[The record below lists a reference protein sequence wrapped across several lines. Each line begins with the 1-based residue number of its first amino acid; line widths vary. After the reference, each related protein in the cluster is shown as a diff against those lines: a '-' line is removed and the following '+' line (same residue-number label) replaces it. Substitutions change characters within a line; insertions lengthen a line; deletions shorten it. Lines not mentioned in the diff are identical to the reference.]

1 MKKMNSFSALDI
13 INRVIDENVCE
24 GDLCIDATAGRG
36 NDTLH
41 LCRLVGDSGHVT
53 AFDIQPDAV
62 ESTESLLK
70 ANGLSHRA
78 DVLLKSHSE
87 MDSLFENESVS
98 LITFNFGWLPK
109 GDHNIF
115 TKKETSIEAI
125 EKGLKLLK
133 NGGIMTL
140 IIYYGRETGFEERDA
155 LLEYLPTLDNRKYTV
170 IEMPFVNRPNCPPIP
185 IVIIKDNI

>member
-1 MKKMNSFSALDI
+1 MGRMNSFSALNI
-13 INRVIDENVCE
+13 INRVIDEKVKE
-24 GDLCIDATAGRG
+24 GDICIDATAGRG

-53 AFDIQPDAV
+53 AFDIQQDAV
-62 ESTESLLK
+62 NSTISLLEENNM
-70 ANGLSHRA
+70 AHRA

-87 MDSLFENESVS
+87 MDSMFEENSVS
-98 LITFNFGWLPK
+98 FITFNFGWLPK

-133 NGGIMTL
+133 SGGIMSL

-155 LLEYLPTLDNRKYTV
+155 LLEYLPTIDSNMYTV
-170 IEMPFVNRPNCPPIP
+170 MEMPFVNRPNCPPIP
-185 IVIIKDNI
+185 IIIIKD